1 MLHVPGLG
9 GSSFPGGLAG
19 VPGPPGANGSA
30 GATGAAGANGFV
42 LLGSGTMASNGD
54 SFTISLSSPLT
65 VNKAVLIVADA
76 EIAGSNNPDFI
87 FYPQGATTGNYSY
100 RFWGGVNVG
109 TGTEPRIGRV
119 ASGGAAGM
127 RVSINGIM
135 QLNEAGRLHYSG
147 QYSNSTLA
155 QYNLVDMYGTSDTQ
169 SSISTFVF
177 ASTVSGALAAGS
189 KLSIFQLW

>member
-1 MLHVPGLG
+1 MLHIPGLG

-19 VPGPPGANGSA
+19 VPGPAGANGSA
-30 GATGAAGANGFV
+30 GPAGTNGFV

-54 SFTISLSSPLT
+54 SFTVSLSTPLT
-65 VNKAVLIVADA
+65 PNKAVLVAADA
-76 EIAGSNNPDFI
+76 EIASTANPDFL
-87 FYPQGATTGNYSY
+87 FYPQGATSSNYSY
-100 RFWGGVNVG
+100 RFYAGVNLG
-109 TGTEPRIGRV
+109 TGSEARIGRV
-119 ASGGAAGM
+119 ATGGAAGM
-127 RVSINGIM
+127 RVNITGIM

-147 QYSNSTLA
+147 QYCNSTLS
-155 QYNLVDMYGTSDTQ
+155 QYNLVEVYGTSDTQ